1 MTKIHLPIICYN
13 HTVLS
18 HFMLSVMQL
27 VFDGQ
32 RRGIS
37 FCVDC
42 IYFESLIAR
51 ARNAAAA
58 CFLNLPECDYM
69 LFIDSDIAFKS
80 EDVFKLLKSDK
91 DVVSGLY
98 PKKYINASKVKILA
112 DKSPR
117 FLDNNYES
125 LCTDFATE
133 ISYANEIKE
142 IEEVQ
147 YAATGFMLFK
157 KCVFNQIIRSVPD
170 IKYQNDI
177 DGYASYGDNF
187 YDFFPC
193 KVNPETK
200 KYESEDYGFCNL
212 YRSIG
217 GKIYVNTT
225 CNLTHYGWKGYQG
238 NFYNQSKMFNS

>member
-18 HFMLSVMQL
+18 HFMLSVMKL

-58 CFLNLPECDYM
+58 SFLNLTECDYM
-69 LFIDSDIAFKS
+69 LFIDSDIAFDS

-98 PKKYINASKVKILA
+98 PKKYINSSKVKMLA
-112 DKSPR
+112 DKGPE
-117 FLDNNYES
+117 FFNNNYES

-133 ISYANEIKE
+133 ISYSQQVKE
-142 IEEVQ
+142 IEEVK

-157 KCVFNQIIRSVPD
+157 KCVFNQIIRSVPN

-217 GKIYVNTT
+217 GKIYVNTN

>member
-1 MTKIHLPIICYN
+1 
-13 HTVLS
+13 
-18 HFMLSVMQL
+18 MLSVMKL

-58 CFLNLPECDYM
+58 SFLNLTECDYM
-69 LFIDSDIAFKS
+69 LFIDSDIAFDS

-91 DVVSGLY
+91 DV
-98 PKKYINASKVKILA
+98 
-112 DKSPR
+112 
-117 FLDNNYES
+117 
-125 LCTDFATE
+125 CTDFATE
-133 ISYANEIKE
+133 ISYSQQVKE
-142 IEEVQ
+142 IEEVK

-157 KCVFNQIIRSVPD
+157 KCVFNQIIRTVPN

-177 DGYASYGDNF
+177 DGYSSYGDNF

-238 NFYNQSKMFNS
+238 NFYEQNKVWWS

>member
-18 HFMLSVMQL
+18 HFMLSVMKL

-58 CFLNLPECDYM
+58 SFLNLPECDYM
-69 LFIDSDIAFKS
+69 LFIDSDITFDS

-98 PKKYINASKVKILA
+98 PKKYINSSKVKMLA
-112 DKSPR
+112 DKGPE
-117 FLDNNYES
+117 FFNNNYEP

-133 ISYANEIKE
+133 ISYSQQVKE
-142 IEEVQ
+142 IEEVK

-157 KCVFNQIIRSVPD
+157 KCVFNQIIRSVPN

-177 DGYASYGDNF
+177 DGYSSYGDNF

-238 NFYNQSKMFNS
+238 NFYEQNKVWWS

>member
-1 MTKIHLPIICYN
+1 
-13 HTVLS
+13 
-18 HFMLSVMQL
+18 
-27 VFDGQ
+27 
-32 RRGIS
+32 
-37 FCVDC
+37 
-42 IYFESLIAR
+42 
-51 ARNAAAA
+51 
-58 CFLNLPECDYM
+58 M

-133 ISYANEIKE
+133 ISYANEVKE

-193 KVNPETK
+193 KVNAETK